1 MNKKLLIGSLVA
13 LIITLTALGFSLSE
27 KEESNIVVMQIN
39 DSVELSLL
47 PISTSDYCARHG
59 QDLSDEEAY
68 EDYIYYT
75 MKLKSLDASENPLY
89 SDLKSK
95 EDYGARVAY
104 FTEQIGSDLELV
116 QGADTLSC
124 ILNHMERTYNIRPEL
139 TLNLV
144 FEKKSD
150 QQPNEL
156 IWHNN
161 PYTQQSTKI
170 NLN

>member
-1 MNKKLLIGSLVA
+1 
-13 LIITLTALGFSLSE
+13 
-27 KEESNIVVMQIN
+27 
-39 DSVELSLL
+39 
-47 PISTSDYCARHG
+47 
-59 QDLSDEEAY
+59 
-68 EDYIYYT
+68 